1 MILKILL
8 RIGNFYVDFTVVHII
23 LYYNDRRMKQ
33 KLYFDVAIHVYLL
46 TAINGFYY
54 NKFLWLSL

>member
-1 MILKILL
+1 MILNILL
-8 RIGNFYVDFTVVHII
+8 SIGNIYVDFAVIHII

-46 TAINGFYY
+46 TAIN
-54 NKFLWLSL
+54 